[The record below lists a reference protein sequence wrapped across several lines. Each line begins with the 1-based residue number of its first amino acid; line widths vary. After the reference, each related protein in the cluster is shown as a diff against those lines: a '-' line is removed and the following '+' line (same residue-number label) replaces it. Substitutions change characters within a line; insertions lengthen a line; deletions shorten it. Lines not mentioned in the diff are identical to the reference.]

1 MIPGRF
7 PLTHRRGTGEFFG
20 ILTESPSVDIL
31 PLLDELQALAR
42 TGINFTPNP
51 YDRERYERL
60 LVLVGKY
67 YGLALDLPQD
77 EVRKRLVGELGYITP
92 KVGAH
97 AALFDGEGRILLV
110 RRTDDDKWCLPC
122 GWVEPNEAPEETAVR
137 ETREETGLEVRVTRL
152 IGVYTRRAN
161 SGYGPHSAV
170 AIGYLCEA
178 TGGILSP
185 SHEIQE
191 IGYAWIADVAD
202 WHEKHAEYARCA
214 WAAWKDAVVGD

>member
-1 MIPGRF
+1 M
-7 PLTHRRGTGEFFG
+7 
-20 ILTESPSVDIL
+20 DIL
-31 PLLDELQALAR
+31 PLLEELQALAR

-60 LVLVGKY
+60 LTLVARY
-67 YGLALDLPQD
+67 YSLALDLPAE
-77 EVRKRLVGELGYITP
+77 EVRRRLVGELGYITP

-110 RRTDDDKWCLPC
+110 RRSDDGKWCLPC

-137 ETREETGLEVRVTRL
+137 ETQEETGLEVRVTRL

-161 SGYGPHSAV
+161 SGHGPHSAI

-178 TGGILSP
+178 TGGSLVP
-185 SHEIQE
+185 SHEIRE
-191 IGYAWIADVAD
+191 IGYARIVDVAD

-214 WAAWKDAVVGD
+214 WAAWKDAVD